1 MKKELKVGN
10 IIRIPGNKDYEFW
23 ACIMIEHMIE
33 HVRPWYKHH
42 DELVSVMGPYT
53 SSILWYEGPDGKPYE
68 KGECP
73 FDFIP
78 DTVELVHRIRS
89 IRFPILDISL
99 ASEPPPKQ
107 NHQKQNRTPAHED
120 EWVEF
125 KFAEI
130 PK

>member
-10 IIRIPGNKDYEFW
+10 IIRIPGNRYYEFW
-23 ACIMIEHMIE
+23 VCVMIE
-33 HVRPWYKHH
+33 HVRSWYNHH
-42 DELVSVMGPYT
+42 DELVLCLPGMETYT
-53 SSILWYEGPDGKPYE
+53 SSILWYEDPDGKPYE

-73 FDFIP
+73 FHFVC
-78 DTVELVHRIRS
+78 DTVELVHRTRS
-89 IRFPILDISL
+89 IRLRILDASL

-107 NHQKQNRTPAHED
+107 SHQKQNRTPTPED

>member
-10 IIRIPGNKDYEFW
+10 IIRIPGNRDYEFW
-23 ACIMIEHMIE
+23 ACIMIEEAVE
-33 HVRPWYKHH
+33 HKWKLIYP
-42 DELVSVMGPYT
+42 SVLQVFA
-53 SSILWYEGPDGKPYE
+53 SSILWYEDPDGKPYE

-73 FDFIP
+73 FDLIP
-78 DTVELVHRIRS
+78 DTVELVHNIFS

-107 NHQKQNRTPAHED
+107 SHQKQNRTHAHED
-120 EWVEF
+120 ELVEF

>member
-10 IIRIPGNKDYEFW
+10 IIRIPGNRDYEFW
-23 ACIMIEHMIE
+23 ACIMIEQFE
-33 HVRPWYKHH
+33 HVKPWYRHH
-42 DELVSVMGPYT
+42 DEFVSVMETYT
-53 SSILWYEGPDGKPYE
+53 SSILWYEDPDGKPYE

-73 FDFIP
+73 FHFIP
-78 DTVELVHRIRS
+78 DTVELVHNIRS

-107 NHQKQNRTPAHED
+107 SHQKQNRTHAHEGK
-120 EWVEF
+120 WVEF